1 MSRHF
6 HPCIK
11 FYDTVEELYHVTF
24 QDEDEEDKPDLSAFS
39 PTGCWAVPDLEEGVL
54 HIYVP
59 RATDALPAASAIG
72 WGLSAFLMGTDG
84 QLDQDDAAAVAAET
98 FVVLAK
104 RTSTYAN

>member
-6 HPCIK
+6 PPHIK
-11 FYDTVEELYHVTF
+11 FYDDVKGLYDVAF
-24 QDEDEEDKPDLSAFS
+24 QDEDEDDKPDLSAFS
-39 PTGCWAVPDLEEGVL
+39 PMGCWAVPDLEEGVL

-59 RATDALPAASAIG
+59 RATDALPAASAIR
-72 WGLSAFLMGTDG
+72 WGLSAFLMGADG

-104 RTSTYAN
+104 RESTYAN